1 MEPIAGLERISKG
14 RWKLV
19 SFVSS
24 LSGRNPTT
32 EIYSVVKYVALR
44 IKAHVFNARSLLA
57 LSRFIRPVL
66 AKKSY

>member
-19 SFVSS
+19 SFRSP
-24 LSGRNPTT
+24 LSKRKLTG
-32 EIYSVVKYVALR
+32 IHSAVKFVASR
-44 IKAHVFNARSLLA
+44 VKAHVFNVRSLLA
-57 LSRFIRPVL
+57 LSLSIQPVL